1 MRPVALLL
9 CALFAT
15 SATITEMPDSS
26 TEAAQ
31 FSSPAT
37 WTKDIVGITPNPVL
51 AHVDLDDKD
60 VGRPL
65 YDAFRKLVILR
76 LQMIGPNL
84 WDLCLGFA
92 SADTGSGVFDATHRF
107 SKLITRKGLGNKCR
121 LSTAPALRQIDVR
134 FRVQNIILAFLPD
147 NCSWRDDLEDLPPD
161 RPILSF
167 LRDLDDF
174 YFTFDRQ
181 SMLRAQSLW
190 AAQRWSKMQ
199 KLSDFFRDYH
209 DLVADH
215 QAQNDIR
222 LDAENYWDQLV
233 INLTT
238 QIAPNPAESFTAFRH
253 EMALINTDIKA
264 SNGVVTLSL

>member
-26 TEAAQ
+26 TEAAPL
-31 FSSPAT
+31 SSPAT

-92 SADTGSGVFDATHRF
+92 STATGSGVFDADHRF
-107 SKLITRKGLGNKCR
+107 SKLITRKG
-121 LSTAPALRQIDVR
+121 
-134 FRVQNIILAFLPD
+134 
-147 NCSWRDDLEDLPPD
+147 
-161 RPILSF
+161 
-167 LRDLDDF
+167 
-174 YFTFDRQ
+174 
-181 SMLRAQSLW
+181 
-190 AAQRWSKMQ
+190 
-199 KLSDFFRDYH
+199 
-209 DLVADH
+209 
-215 QAQNDIR
+215 
-222 LDAENYWDQLV
+222 
-233 INLTT
+233 
-238 QIAPNPAESFTAFRH
+238 
-253 EMALINTDIKA
+253 
-264 SNGVVTLSL
+264 